1 MSNDNVNWKQARVDA
16 AIAIAQGFASNN
28 NIFGL
33 CEDEIDEQEAK
44 RRLAKISVSFADA
57 LITELKK
64 TNETKYVIR
73 TTIS

>member
-1 MSNDNVNWKQARVDA
+1 MSNDKVNWKQARVDA

-44 RRLAKISVSFADA
+44 RRLAKVAVSFADA
-57 LITELKK
+57 LIAELKK
-64 TNETKYVIR
+64 TNETKQD
-73 TTIS
+73 